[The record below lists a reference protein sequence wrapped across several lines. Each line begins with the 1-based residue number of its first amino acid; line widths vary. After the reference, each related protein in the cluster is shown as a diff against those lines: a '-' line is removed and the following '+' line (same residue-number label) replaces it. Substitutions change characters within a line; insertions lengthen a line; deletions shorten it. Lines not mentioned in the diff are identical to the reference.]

1 MAGFR
6 SNLYK
11 LYVAFEVAEVIVQ
24 PRENIDYAGN
34 LDEML
39 AQKRGRR
46 PGHESMC
53 AKRDD
58 LDLHQSLVRTWI
70 GPTPRGSIVE
80 RHVLGCLTFE
90 FTGLTRYP
98 GASPVQRRVRPHLC
112 CALPRVVWTSV
123 RSGSLYEVASHR
135 CPPTRNPKTGTW
147 RSRLLQVV
155 PCAAPSWCSHV
166 RRHSRGR
173 SHGFAC
179 RSPCLCAPARRQTA
193 QRTTCE
199 ARARVRPES
208 QALLA

>member
-1 MAGFR
+1 MTVIIR
-6 SNLYK
+6 SL
-11 LYVAFEVAEVIVQ
+11 
-24 PRENIDYAGN
+24 PRSDDDCEARLTFDMSGGP
-34 LDEML
+34 
-39 AQKRGRR
+39 KG
-46 PGHESMC
+46 
-53 AKRDD
+53 AKRP
-58 LDLHQSLVRTWI
+58 LVRPLD
-70 GPTPRGSIVE
+70 GG
-80 RHVLGCLTFE
+80 
-90 FTGLTRYP
+90 
-98 GASPVQRRVRPHLC
+98 VRPHLC

-135 CPPTRNPKTGTW
+135 CPPTRNPKTRTW